1 MEAFILQSLNGLTSA
16 MYIWMVAAGLT
27 IAFGVLGILNF
38 AHGSLYMLGGFFA
51 FSFYHILGIG
61 FVLSVILAVIG
72 VGVCGFLLERFFIR
86 PIYGE
91 SIEIQLILTFAF
103 VLIFDNATRYVW
115 GTAFTISTIPDFLD
129 GSIPIMSRTFAI
141 YNLFIIGVG
150 VAVFAIIWLIL
161 DKTWWGKAVRV
172 TASDREM
179 ANAIGINARTL
190 LTKTFIFASAVAAVG
205 GAVSIPSRVITS
217 GIGASVIVDA
227 FIVVVIGS
235 LGNLKGAFV
244 AALILGLVSSYSQLY
259 LPGGVHRFVPFLVMI
274 IVLTIRP
281 QGIFGAAK

>member
-1 MEAFILQSLNGLTSA
+1 MEAFIVQSLNGLTSA
-16 MYIWMVAAGLT
+16 MYIWMIAAGLT
-27 IAFGVLGILNF
+27 IAFGVLGVLNF

-61 FVLSVILAVIG
+61 FTFSVMLAIIC
-72 VGVCGFLLERFFIR
+72 VGICGFLLERFFIR

-103 VLIFDNATRYVW
+103 VLILDNTTRYVW
-115 GTAFTISTIPDFLD
+115 GTAFTICRIPDFLD
-129 GSIPIMSRTFAI
+129 GFIHIMGRTFAI
-141 YNLFIIGVG
+141 YNLFIIAVG
-150 VAVFAIIWLIL
+150 VAVFVLIL
-161 DKTWWGKAVRV
+161 LIFDKTWWGKAVRV

-179 ANAIGINARTL
+179 ANAIGINARTV
-190 LTKTFIFASAVAAVG
+190 LTKTFIFASAIAAVG

-217 GIGASVIVDA
+217 GVGASVIVDA

-244 AALILGLVSSYSQLY
+244 AALIIGLVSSYSQLY
-259 LPGGVHRFVPFLVMI
+259 LPGGVHRFVPFLIMI

-281 QGIFGAAK
+281 QGLFGAAR